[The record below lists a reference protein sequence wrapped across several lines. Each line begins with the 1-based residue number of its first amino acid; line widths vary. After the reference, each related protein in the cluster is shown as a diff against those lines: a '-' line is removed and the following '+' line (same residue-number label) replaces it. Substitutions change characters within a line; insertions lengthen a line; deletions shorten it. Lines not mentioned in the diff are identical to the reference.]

1 MSAVS
6 FRSQR
11 RCALLLAL
19 PLSLSALTLPALPAL
34 PIAAAQSAS
43 PASAHHAEHAA
54 SAPTSEAQAHQAH
67 AEHASPESRAAPER
81 APLPQ
86 RQSAD
91 ATHAPNSGE
100 HDDHASHAE
109 HGHSAHAATAP
120 ASSSAAA
127 LPAVAVASAEA
138 LPGTAPPT
146 TSLYVCPMHPQ
157 ITSETP
163 GSCPICGMALVARSR
178 SDAQAAP
185 VIEVDAG
192 LRQALGIRTA
202 EVDRRALSPRV
213 RAPAEVV
220 ADQHRIRHVHTRVSG
235 WVEDLRVHALGER
248 VRAGQVLMEIYAP
261 DLVAAQEDYLIAL
274 RSGGVGSR
282 AQRAAAERL
291 RRLGVDDGFIDALSE
306 RGSSLQRV
314 PVRAPAEGVVTMLDV
329 RHGMFIEP
337 STIALEIT
345 DLSEVWVSV
354 AVFPEELERL
364 GGGTIFAALNLPNQ
378 PDRMWRG
385 EVSYVYPSQDA
396 MTRTVQLR
404 VPVPNRRGVLRVGQY
419 MEARLRGEAGEP
431 VLSVPSEAV
440 IRTSDGERVV
450 IDAGDGRFRVAQV
463 HTGLRVDG
471 RTQILHGLKEGE
483 RVVVSA
489 QFLLDSEAA
498 LRAGLQRLEAG
509 HAH

>member
-19 PLSLSALTLPALPAL
+19 PLSLSALALPAL
-34 PIAAAQSAS
+34 SIATAQDAP
-43 PASAHHAEHAA
+43 PASEHSHADHSEHPEHAA
-54 SAPTSEAQAHQAH
+54 SAAGAGNANH
-67 AEHASPESRAAPER
+67 AGHAS
-81 APLPQ
+81 
-86 RQSAD
+86 SAQNAEAETNPD
-91 ATHAPNSGE
+91 HA
-100 HDDHASHAE
+100 DHASRD
-109 HGHSAHAATAP
+109 GHDLSAHADSTSAP
-120 ASSSAAA
+120 AAEAG
-127 LPAVAVASAEA
+127 LPASASTDA
-138 LPGTAPPT
+138 LPGTAPPAP
-146 TSLYVCPMHPQ
+146 SLYVCPMHPQ
-157 ITSETP
+157 ISSETP
-163 GSCPICGMALVARSR
+163 GSCPICGMDLVARSR
-178 SDAQAAP
+178 SAAQAAP

-202 EVDRRALSPRV
+202 EVERRVLSPRV

-220 ADQHRIRHVHTRVSG
+220 ADQHRIRHVHTRVPG
-235 WVEDLRVHALGER
+235 WIEELRVHALGER
-248 VRAGQVLMEIYAP
+248 VRAGQVLMELYAP

-274 RSGGVGSR
+274 RSGGAGSR
-282 AQRAAAERL
+282 AQRSAGERL
-291 RRLGVDDGFIDALSE
+291 RRLGVDDEFIAALAQ

-314 PVRAPAEGVVTMLDV
+314 PVRAPGDGVVTMLDV
-329 RHGMFIEP
+329 RHGMYVEP

-345 DLSEVWVSV
+345 DLDEVWVSV

-364 GGGTIFAALNLPNQ
+364 GSGTIYAALNLPNQ
-378 PDRMWRG
+378 PDRLWRG

-404 VPVPNRRGVLRVGQY
+404 VPVPNRRGLLRVGQY
-419 MEARLRGEAGEP
+419 MEARLRGEDGEP
-431 VLSVPSEAV
+431 VLTVPSEAV
-440 IRTSDGERVV
+440 IRSADGERVV
-450 IDAGDGRFRVAQV
+450 LDAGEGRFRVAEV
-463 HTGLRVDG
+463 HAGLRADG

>member
-1 MSAVS
+1 M
-6 FRSQR
+6 
-11 RCALLLAL
+11 
-19 PLSLSALTLPALPAL
+19 
-34 PIAAAQSAS
+34 
-43 PASAHHAEHAA
+43 
-54 SAPTSEAQAHQAH
+54 
-67 AEHASPESRAAPER
+67 
-81 APLPQ
+81 
-86 RQSAD
+86 D
-91 ATHAPNSGE
+91 
-100 HDDHASHAE
+100 
-109 HGHSAHAATAP
+109 
-120 ASSSAAA
+120 
-127 LPAVAVASAEA
+127 
-138 LPGTAPPT
+138 
-146 TSLYVCPMHPQ
+146 
-157 ITSETP
+157 
-163 GSCPICGMALVARSR
+163 LVARSR
-178 SDAQAAP
+178 SAAQAAP

-202 EVDRRALSPRV
+202 EVDRRVLSPRV

-220 ADQHRIRHVHTRVSG
+220 ADQHRIRHVHTRVPG
-235 WVEDLRVHALGER
+235 WIEDLRVHALGER

-291 RRLGVDDGFIDALSE
+291 RRLGVDEGFIDALSE
-306 RGSSLQRV
+306 RGRSLQRV
-314 PVRAPAEGVVTMLDV
+314 PVRAPADGVVTQLDV
-329 RHGMFIEP
+329 RHGMYVEP

-364 GGGTIFAALNLPNQ
+364 GSGTIYAALNLPNQ

-404 VPVPNRRGVLRVGQY
+404 VPVPNRRGLLRVGQY
-419 MEARLRGEAGEP
+419 MEARLRGEEGEP

-440 IRTSDGERVV
+440 IRTADGERVV

-463 HTGLRVDG
+463 HSGLRVDG

-498 LRAGLQRLEAG
+498 LRAGLQRLETG

>member
-1 MSAVS
+1 MSAV
-6 FRSQR
+6 FVRSQR

-19 PLSLSALTLPALPAL
+19 PLSLSALALPAL
-34 PIAAAQSAS
+34 SIATAQDAL
-43 PASAHHAEHAA
+43 PASEHAHADHSEHPEHAA
-54 SAPTSEAQAHQAH
+54 SAAGVDH
-67 AEHASPESRAAPER
+67 ANHAGHASSAQNADAETHADHADHEGHEHT
-81 APLPQ
+81 AH
-86 RQSAD
+86 AD
-91 ATHAPNSGE
+91 ATPAP
-100 HDDHASHAE
+100 
-109 HGHSAHAATAP
+109 SARP
-120 ASSSAAA
+120 A
-127 LPAVAVASAEA
+127 LPAATTAEA
-138 LPGTAPPT
+138 LPGTATAAP
-146 TSLYVCPMHPQ
+146 SLYVCPMHPQ
-157 ITSETP
+157 ITSESP
-163 GSCPICGMALVARSR
+163 GSCPICGMDLVARSR
-178 SDAQAAP
+178 SAAQAAP

-202 EVDRRALSPRV
+202 EVDRRVLSPRV

-314 PVRAPAEGVVTMLDV
+314 PVRAPAEGVVTQLDV
-329 RHGMFIEP
+329 RHGMYIEP

-345 DLSEVWVSV
+345 DLNEVWVSV
-354 AVFPEELERL
+354 SVFPEELERL
-364 GGGTIFAALNLPNQ
+364 GSGTIYAALNLPNQ
-378 PDRMWRG
+378 PDRLWRG

-404 VPVPNRRGVLRVGQY
+404 VPVPNRRGLLRVGQY
-419 MEARLRGEAGEP
+419 MEARLRGEEGEP
-431 VLSVPSEAV
+431 VLTVPSEAV
-440 IRTSDGERVV
+440 IRSADGERVV
-450 IDAGDGRFRVAQV
+450 IDAGEGRFRVAQV
-463 HTGLRVDG
+463 HAGLRVDG

>member
-6 FRSQR
+6 HRSQR
-11 RCALLLAL
+11 RCALLLTL
-19 PLSLSALTLPALPAL
+19 PLSLSALALPAL
-34 PIAAAQSAS
+34 PISAQDAP
-43 PASAHHAEHAA
+43 PASEHAHADHSEHAA
-54 SAPTSEAQAHQAH
+54 SAAGPDHADHASSAQDAETQAAS
-67 AEHASPESRAAPER
+67 AEHAR
-81 APLPQ
+81 
-86 RQSAD
+86 
-91 ATHAPNSGE
+91 HG
-100 HDDHASHAE
+100 HD
-109 HGHSAHAATAP
+109 HSAHADST
-120 ASSSAAA
+120 SAAA
-127 LPAVAVASAEA
+127 ANASLPAAPSAEA
-138 LPGTAPPT
+138 LPGTAAPAP
-146 TSLYVCPMHPQ
+146 SLYVCPMHPQ

-163 GSCPICGMALVARSR
+163 GSCPICGMDLVARSR
-178 SDAQAAP
+178 SAAQAAP

-202 EVDRRALSPRV
+202 EVDRRVLSPRV

-220 ADQHRIRHVHTRVSG
+220 ADQHRIRHVHTRVPG
-235 WVEDLRVHALGER
+235 WIEDLRVHALGER
-248 VRAGQVLMEIYAP
+248 VGAGQVLMELYAP

-274 RSGGVGSR
+274 RSGGAGSR
-282 AQRAAAERL
+282 AQRAAGERL
-291 RRLGVDDGFIDALSE
+291 RRLGVDDEFIAALAR

-314 PVRAPAEGVVTMLDV
+314 PVLAPSSGVVTALDV
-329 RHGMFIEP
+329 RHGMYVEP
-337 STIALEIT
+337 STVVLEIT

-354 AVFPEELERL
+354 SVFPEELERL
-364 GGGTIFAALNLPNQ
+364 GSGTIYAALNLPNQ
-378 PDRMWRG
+378 PDRLWRG

-404 VPVPNRRGVLRVGQY
+404 VPVPNRRGLLRVGQY
-419 MEARLRGEAGEP
+419 MEARLRGEDGEP

-440 IRTSDGERVV
+440 IRTADGERVV
-450 IDAGDGRFRVAQV
+450 VDAGEGRFRVAEV
-463 HTGLRVDG
+463 HAGLRVDG

>member
-6 FRSQR
+6 VRSQR

-19 PLSLSALTLPALPAL
+19 PLSLSAFALPAL
-34 PIAAAQSAS
+34 SIATAQDAP
-43 PASAHHAEHAA
+43 PASEHAHADHSEHPEHAA
-54 SAPTSEAQAHQAH
+54 SAAGVDHANHAGYASSAQN
-67 AEHASPESRAAPER
+67 
-81 APLPQ
+81 
-86 RQSAD
+86 AD
-91 ATHAPNSGE
+91 AETHADYAG
-100 HDDHASHAE
+100 HDGHDHSVQADS
-109 HGHSAHAATAP
+109 TPAP
-120 ASSSAAA
+120 AADAGVPV
-127 LPAVAVASAEA
+127 PASTEA
-138 LPGTAPPT
+138 LPGTASTAPPI
-146 TSLYVCPMHPQ
+146 YVCPMHPQ

-163 GSCPICGMALVARSR
+163 GSCPICGMDLVARSR
-178 SDAQAAP
+178 SSAQAAP

-202 EVDRRALSPRV
+202 AVDRRVLSPRV

-235 WVEDLRVHALGER
+235 WVEELRVHALGER

-261 DLVAAQEDYLIAL
+261 ELVAAQEDYLIAL

-306 RGSSLQRV
+306 RGRSLQRV
-314 PVRAPAEGVVTMLDV
+314 PVRAPADGVVTQLDV
-329 RHGMFIEP
+329 RHGMYIEP

-354 AVFPEELERL
+354 SVFPEELERL
-364 GGGTIFAALNLPNQ
+364 GSGTIYAALNLPNQ
-378 PDRMWRG
+378 LDRLWRG
-385 EVSYVYPSQDA
+385 VVSYVYPSQDA
-396 MTRTVQLR
+396 VTRTVQLR
-404 VPVPNRRGVLRVGQY
+404 VPVPNRRGLLRVGQY

-440 IRTSDGERVV
+440 IRTADGERVV
-450 IDAGDGRFRVAQV
+450 VDAGEGRFRVAQV
-463 HTGLRVDG
+463 HAGLRVDG

>member
-6 FRSQR
+6 HRSQR
-11 RCALLLAL
+11 RCALLLTL
-19 PLSLSALTLPALPAL
+19 PLSLSALALPAL
-34 PIAAAQSAS
+34 PISAQDAP
-43 PASAHHAEHAA
+43 PASEHAHADHSEHAA
-54 SAPTSEAQAHQAH
+54 SAAGPDH
-67 AEHASPESRAAPER
+67 ADHADPAN
-81 APLPQ
+81 
-86 RQSAD
+86 
-91 ATHAPNSGE
+91 HSG
-100 HDDHASHAE
+100 HDGDDHFPHAD
-109 HGHSAHAATAP
+109 ST
-120 ASSSAAA
+120 SAAA
-127 LPAVAVASAEA
+127 ANVGLPAAASAET
-138 LPGTAPPT
+138 LPGTAPPAA
-146 TSLYVCPMHPQ
+146 SLYVCPMHPQ

-163 GSCPICGMALVARSR
+163 GSCPICGMDLVARSR
-178 SDAQAAP
+178 SAAQAAP

-202 EVDRRALSPRV
+202 EVDRRVLSPRV
-213 RAPAEVV
+213 RAPASVV
-220 ADQHRIRHVHTRVSG
+220 ADQHRIRHVHTRVPG

-282 AQRAAAERL
+282 AQRAAGERL
-291 RRLGVDDGFIDALSE
+291 RRLGVDEDFIDALSE
-306 RGSSLQRV
+306 RGRSLQRV
-314 PVRAPAEGVVTMLDV
+314 PVRAPADGVVTLLDV
-329 RHGMFIEP
+329 RHGMYVEP

-354 AVFPEELERL
+354 SVFPEELERL
-364 GGGTIFAALNLPNQ
+364 GGGTIYAALNLPNQ
-378 PDRMWRG
+378 PDRLWRG

-404 VPVPNRRGVLRVGQY
+404 VPVPNRRGLLRVGQY
-419 MEARLRGEAGEP
+419 MEARLRGEEGDP

-440 IRTSDGERVV
+440 IRTADGERVV
-450 IDAGDGRFRVAQV
+450 VDAGEGRFRVAQV
-463 HTGLRVDG
+463 HAGLRADG

>member
-1 MSAVS
+1 MSVVS
-6 FRSQR
+6 CRSPR

-19 PLSLSALTLPALPAL
+19 PLSLSALSLPALPG
-34 PIAAAQSAS
+34 AAAQDGS
-43 PASAHHAEHAA
+43 PASEHAHANNSQRPIHAASTAGTDHAHHADH
-54 SAPTSEAQAHQAH
+54 SSSSQH
-67 AEHASPESRAAPER
+67 
-81 APLPQ
+81 
-86 RQSAD
+86 AD
-91 ATHAPNSGE
+91 AAVHADPA
-100 HDDHASHAE
+100 DHADHE
-109 HGHSAHAATAP
+109 GHDHSAHADSTAAP
-120 ASSSAAA
+120 ATDAG
-127 LPAVAVASAEA
+127 LPGATRAEA
-138 LPGTAPPT
+138 LPGTAPSA

-163 GSCPICGMALVARSR
+163 GSCPICGMDLVARSR
-178 SDAQAAP
+178 SSAQAAP

-202 EVDRRALSPRV
+202 EVDRRVLSPRV

-261 DLVAAQEDYLIAL
+261 ELVAAQEDYLIAL

-306 RGSSLQRV
+306 RGRSLQRV
-314 PVRAPAEGVVTMLDV
+314 PVRAPAEGVVTQLDV

-364 GGGTIFAALNLPNQ
+364 GSGTIYAALNLPNQ
-378 PDRMWRG
+378 PDRLWRG

-396 MTRTVQLR
+396 VTRTVQLR

-440 IRTSDGERVV
+440 IRTGDGERVV
-450 IDAGDGRFRVAQV
+450 LDAGDGRFRVAQV

-471 RTQILHGLKEGE
+471 HTQILHGLKEGE

>member
-6 FRSQR
+6 HRSQR
-11 RCALLLAL
+11 SCALLLTL
-19 PLSLSALTLPALPAL
+19 PLSLSALALPAL
-34 PIAAAQSAS
+34 AMAAAQDAP
-43 PASAHHAEHAA
+43 PASEHAHVDHSEHAA
-54 SAPTSEAQAHQAH
+54 SAAGPDH
-67 AEHASPESRAAPER
+67 ADHA
-81 APLPQ
+81 
-86 RQSAD
+86 
-91 ATHAPNSGE
+91 
-100 HDDHASHAE
+100 DHASSAQHTDAETHA
-109 HGHSAHAATAP
+109 GHDGHDHSSHADSTP
-120 ASSSAAA
+120 AAA
-127 LPAVAVASAEA
+127 ANAGLPAAASAEA
-138 LPGTAPPT
+138 LPGTATAAP
-146 TSLYVCPMHPQ
+146 SLYVCPMHPQ

-178 SDAQAAP
+178 SAAQAAP

-202 EVDRRALSPRV
+202 EVDRRVLSPRV

-220 ADQHRIRHVHTRVSG
+220 ADQHRIRHVHTRVPG
-235 WVEDLRVHALGER
+235 WIEDLRVHALGER

-291 RRLGVDDGFIDALSE
+291 RRLGVDEGFIDALSE
-306 RGSSLQRV
+306 RGRSLQRV
-314 PVRAPAEGVVTMLDV
+314 PVRAPADGVVTQLDV
-329 RHGMFIEP
+329 RHGMYVEP

-354 AVFPEELERL
+354 SVFPEELERL
-364 GGGTIFAALNLPNQ
+364 GGGTIYAALNLPNQ
-378 PDRMWRG
+378 PDRLWRG

-396 MTRTVQLR
+396 VTRTVQLR
-404 VPVPNRRGVLRVGQY
+404 VPVPNRRGLLRVGQY
-419 MEARLRGEAGEP
+419 MEARLRGEEGEP

-440 IRTSDGERVV
+440 IRTADGERVV

-463 HTGLRVDG
+463 HSGLRVDG

-498 LRAGLQRLEAG
+498 LRAGLQRLETG

>member
-6 FRSQR
+6 VRSQR

-19 PLSLSALTLPALPAL
+19 PLSLSALTLPALP
-34 PIAAAQSAS
+34 IAAQERP
-43 PASAHHAEHAA
+43 PASEH
-54 SAPTSEAQAHQAH
+54 
-67 AEHASPESRAAPER
+67 
-81 APLPQ
+81 
-86 RQSAD
+86 
-91 ATHAPNSGE
+91 THE
-100 HDDHASHAE
+100 E
-109 HGHSAHAATAP
+109 HSAHAA
-120 ASSSAAA
+120 SAAGANHADRAQGAGGNAGLEDRAGHGDHENDHDHDLADHADSTQAPLAGSA
-127 LPAVAVASAEA
+127 LPAATGTDA
-138 LPGTAPPT
+138 LPGTAT
-146 TSLYVCPMHPQ
+146 TAPSLYVCPMHPQ
-157 ITSETP
+157 ISSETP
-163 GSCPICGMALVARSR
+163 GSCPICGMDLVARSG
-178 SDAQAAP
+178 SAAQAAP

-202 EVDRRALSPRV
+202 EVERRVLSPRV

-220 ADQHRIRHVHTRVSG
+220 ADQHRIRHVHTRVPG
-235 WVEDLRVHALGER
+235 WIEELRVHALGER
-248 VRAGQVLMEIYAP
+248 VRAGQVLMELYAP

-274 RSGGVGSR
+274 RSGGAGSR
-282 AQRAAAERL
+282 AQRSAGERL
-291 RRLGVDDGFIDALSE
+291 RRLGVDDEFIVALAQ

-314 PVRAPAEGVVTMLDV
+314 PVRAPGDGVVTMLDV
-329 RHGMFIEP
+329 RHGMYVEP

-345 DLSEVWVSV
+345 DLDEVWVSV

-364 GGGTIFAALNLPNQ
+364 GSGTIYAALNLPNQ
-378 PDRMWRG
+378 PDRLWRG

-404 VPVPNRRGVLRVGQY
+404 VPVPNRRGLLRVGQY
-419 MEARLRGEAGEP
+419 MEARLRGEDGEP
-431 VLSVPSEAV
+431 VLTVPSEAV
-440 IRTSDGERVV
+440 IRSADGERVV
-450 IDAGDGRFRVAQV
+450 LDAGEGRFRVAEV
-463 HTGLRVDG
+463 HAGLRADG

>member
-6 FRSQR
+6 HRSQR
-11 RCALLLAL
+11 RCALLLTL
-19 PLSLSALTLPALPAL
+19 PLSLSALALPAL
-34 PIAAAQSAS
+34 PISAQDAP
-43 PASAHHAEHAA
+43 PASEHAHADHSEHAA
-54 SAPTSEAQAHQAH
+54 SAAGPDHADHASSAQDAETQAAS
-67 AEHASPESRAAPER
+67 AEHAR
-81 APLPQ
+81 
-86 RQSAD
+86 
-91 ATHAPNSGE
+91 HG
-100 HDDHASHAE
+100 HD
-109 HGHSAHAATAP
+109 HSAHADST
-120 ASSSAAA
+120 SAAA
-127 LPAVAVASAEA
+127 ANASLPAAPSAEA
-138 LPGTAPPT
+138 LPGTAAPAP
-146 TSLYVCPMHPQ
+146 SLYVCPMHPQ

-163 GSCPICGMALVARSR
+163 GSCPICGMDLVARSR
-178 SDAQAAP
+178 SAAQAAP

-202 EVDRRALSPRV
+202 EVDRRVLSPRV

-220 ADQHRIRHVHTRVSG
+220 ADQHRIRHVHTRVPG
-235 WVEDLRVHALGER
+235 WIEDLRVHALGER
-248 VRAGQVLMEIYAP
+248 VRAGQVLMELYAP
-261 DLVAAQEDYLIAL
+261 DLVAAEEDYLIAL
-274 RSGGVGSR
+274 RSGGAGSR
-282 AQRAAAERL
+282 AQRAAGERL
-291 RRLGVDDGFIDALSE
+291 RRLGVDDEFIAALAR

-314 PVRAPAEGVVTMLDV
+314 PVRAPGDGVVTMLDV
-329 RHGMFIEP
+329 RHGMYVEP

-364 GGGTIFAALNLPNQ
+364 GSGTIYAALNLPNQ
-378 PDRMWRG
+378 PDRLWRG

-396 MTRTVQLR
+396 TTRTVQLR
-404 VPVPNRRGVLRVGQY
+404 VPVPNRRGLLRVGQY
-419 MEARLRGEAGEP
+419 MEARLRGEEGEP

-440 IRTSDGERVV
+440 IRTADGERVV
-450 IDAGDGRFRVAQV
+450 IDAGEGRFRVAEV
-463 HTGLRVDG
+463 HAGLRADG

>member
-1 MSAVS
+1 MSADS
-6 FRSQR
+6 HRSQR
-11 RCALLLAL
+11 RCALLLTL
-19 PLSLSALTLPALPAL
+19 PLSLSAFALPAL
-34 PIAAAQSAS
+34 SIATAEDALPASEQAHSEHSDHFEHSEHAAAAAGADHADHADHASSAQH
-43 PASAHHAEHAA
+43 PDAQTHADPAEHAGH
-54 SAPTSEAQAHQAH
+54 E
-67 AEHASPESRAAPER
+67 
-81 APLPQ
+81 
-86 RQSAD
+86 
-91 ATHAPNSGE
+91 G
-100 HDDHASHAE
+100 HD
-109 HGHSAHAATAP
+109 HSAHADSTSAP
-120 ASSSAAA
+120 AVEAG
-127 LPAVAVASAEA
+127 LPTSASAEA
-138 LPGTAPPT
+138 LPGTPPAAP
-146 TSLYVCPMHPQ
+146 SLYVCPMHPQ

-163 GSCPICGMALVARSR
+163 GSCPICGMDLVARSR
-178 SDAQAAP
+178 SAAQAAP

-202 EVDRRALSPRV
+202 EVDRRVLSPRV

-220 ADQHRIRHVHTRVSG
+220 ADQHRIRHVHTRVPG

-261 DLVAAQEDYLIAL
+261 DLVVAQEDYLIAL

-291 RRLGVDDGFIDALSE
+291 RRLGVDDEFIDALSE
-306 RGSSLQRV
+306 RGRSLQRV
-314 PVRAPAEGVVTMLDV
+314 PVRAPADGVVTQLDV
-329 RHGMFIEP
+329 RHGMYIEP

-345 DLSEVWVSV
+345 DLSKVWVSV
-354 AVFPEELERL
+354 SVFPEELERL
-364 GGGTIFAALNLPNQ
+364 GNGTIFAALNLPNQ
-378 PDRMWRG
+378 PDRLWRG

-404 VPVPNRRGVLRVGQY
+404 VPVPNRRGLLRVGQY
-419 MEARLRGEAGEP
+419 MEARLRGEEGEP

-440 IRTSDGERVV
+440 IRTADGERVV
-450 IDAGDGRFRVAQV
+450 IDAGEGRFRVAQV
-463 HTGLRVDG
+463 HSGLRVDG

-509 HAH
+509 HVH